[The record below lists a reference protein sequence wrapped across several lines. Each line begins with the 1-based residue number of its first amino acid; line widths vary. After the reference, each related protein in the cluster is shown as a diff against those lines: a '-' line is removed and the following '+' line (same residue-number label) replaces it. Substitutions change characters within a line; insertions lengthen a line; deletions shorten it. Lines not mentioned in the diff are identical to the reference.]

1 MIDIIK
7 AKKVFKEYIKNYD
20 INDPKIQLKISHIE
34 RTSEISGEI
43 AKSLKLSNGDIMLAE
58 LIGLLH
64 DIGRFEQIKIY
75 NTFIDKKSIN
85 HAEFGVKILFEDK
98 LIEKFIDT
106 RDYDE
111 IIKKAI
117 LNHNKSIIDNDL
129 NEKELLHTKIIRDAD
144 KTDILYILTF
154 DKIETL
160 YGVDDLSN
168 QKISDEI
175 YREFIEDKKI
185 NYTNIENEVD
195 LLVAHFAYLYDFN
208 FSYGLEIIKEK
219 GYLEK
224 MFNRHSFKDQITM
237 NRYEKIYELATKYIE
252 NNN

>member
-7 AKKVFKEYIKNYD
+7 AKKAFKEYIKNYD
-20 INDPKIQLKISHIE
+20 ISDPKIQLKITHIE
-34 RTSEISGEI
+34 RTSEVSRKI
-43 AKSLKLSNGDIMLAE
+43 AESLKLTSKDIFLAE

-75 NTFIDKKSIN
+75 NTFMDKKSIN

-111 IIKKAI
+111 IIRKAI

-129 NEKELLHTKIIRDAD
+129 TEREKLHSKIIRDAD

-154 DKIETL
+154 DKIKTL
-160 YGVDDLSN
+160 YGIDDLSS

-175 YREFIEDKKI
+175 YREYIEDKKI
-185 NYTNIENEVD
+185 NYANIENEVD
-195 LLVAHFAYLYDFN
+195 LLVAHFAYVYDFN
-208 FSYGLEIIKEK
+208 FNYGLEIIKQNR
-219 GYLEK
+219 YLEK
-224 MFNRHSFKDQITM
+224 MFNRHSFKDQTTM
-237 NRYEKIYELATKYIE
+237 NRYEKIYELASKYIT
-252 NNN
+252 NRN